1 MLRFTGLSFRALLVG
16 VVTTLCVAEAA
27 RAGDWKEE
35 ADSDQVTLVAGAY
48 FGDLARDADFLSAN
62 GVRFSAY
69 SRPLPRKAPPNFE
82 AFGEFLGLNDFK
94 VHSLKAGN
102 EFDDAATDVAA
113 KFWGFSSPIKKG
125 RSAPQTILLAK
136 THLKAA
142 LLMAANDTKSKSINL
157 ASGQGTGNTSLVLGY
172 VERLGRQW
180 VEVFLVA
187 TSPHWTVSK
196 PRLPS
201 GGRTSGYRKCTGHL
215 TGEETE

>member
-16 VVTTLCVAEAA
+16 VVTSFCVAEVA

-35 ADSDQVTLVAGAY
+35 ADSEQVTLVAEAY
-48 FGDLARDADFLSAN
+48 FGAFARDTDFLSAN

-69 SRPLPRKAPPNFE
+69 SRPLSRKAPPSFE

-94 VHSLKAGN
+94 VHSLKAGD
-102 EFDDAATDVAA
+102 EFEDAATDVAA
-113 KFWGFSSPIKKG
+113 KFWGFSSIKKG
-125 RSAPQTILLAK
+125 RAVSETLLLAK
-136 THLKAA
+136 TRLKAA
-142 LLMAANDTKSKSINL
+142 LLIAANDTSSRSVSL

-172 VERLGRQW
+172 VQRLGRQW

-201 GGRTSGYRKCTGHL
+201 GGRPSGFRKCTGHL